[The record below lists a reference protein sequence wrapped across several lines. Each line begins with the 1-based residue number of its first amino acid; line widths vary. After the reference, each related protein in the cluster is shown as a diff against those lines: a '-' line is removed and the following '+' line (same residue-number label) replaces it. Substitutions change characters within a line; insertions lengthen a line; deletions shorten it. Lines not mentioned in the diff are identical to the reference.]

1 MMKPWTREDTQQWI
15 TQLENRIED
24 IDYYLQR
31 TVEWCEQ
38 NGIWQNER
46 VFGLTFVTVLWVCHM
61 RDEDVTR
68 QEIFEIL
75 GVEDFQ
81 NAEDRIMELGN
92 VLGKLDW
99 EEMLQKVANS
109 M

>member
-1 MMKPWTREDTQQWI
+1 MTYWSREDTKLWI
-15 TQLENRIED
+15 AQLENRIED
-24 IDYYLQR
+24 IEYYLNR

-38 NGIWQNER
+38 NGVWEDER
-46 VFGLTFVTVLWVCHM
+46 VFGLAFVTVLWVCHM

-75 GVEDFQ
+75 GVQDFQ

-92 VLGKLDW
+92 MLGKLDW
-99 EEMLQKVANS
+99 EEMLQKVSNS
-109 M
+109 I

>member
-1 MMKPWTREDTQQWI
+1 MTYWSREDTKLWI
-15 TQLENRIED
+15 AQLENRIED
-24 IDYYLQR
+24 IEYYLNR

-38 NGIWQNER
+38 NGVWEDER
-46 VFGLTFVTVLWVCHM
+46 VFGLAFVTVLWVCHM

-75 GVEDFQ
+75 GVQDFQ

-92 VLGKLDW
+92 MLGKLDW

-109 M
+109 I

>member
-1 MMKPWTREDTQQWI
+1 MTYWSREDTKLWI
-15 TQLENRIED
+15 AQLENRIED

-38 NGIWQNER
+38 NGIWENER

>member
-38 NGIWQNER
+38 NGIWENER